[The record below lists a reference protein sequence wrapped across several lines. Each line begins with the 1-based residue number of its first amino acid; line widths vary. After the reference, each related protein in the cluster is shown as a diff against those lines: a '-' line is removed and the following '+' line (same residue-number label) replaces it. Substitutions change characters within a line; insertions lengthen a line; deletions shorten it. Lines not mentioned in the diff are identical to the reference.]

1 MTSRSVCKT
10 VNQPLTVLGIEK
22 RWWYTIVA
30 LSGATYFT
38 TRSWEFALALFVIG
52 EFTGF
57 LMTRLDDKFIDVW
70 KRVFR
75 VRSSYD
81 PIKHTPFSLKVKP

>member
-1 MTSRSVCKT
+1 MTIRATCKS
-10 VNQPLTVLGIEK
+10 VNQLLTVLGVEK

-30 LSGATYFT
+30 LSGATYFCT
-38 TRSWEFALALFVIG
+38 SNWKLAVALFVIG
-52 EFTGF
+52 EFCGF
-57 LMTRLDDKFIDVW
+57 LITQMDDRFIDVW

-81 PIKHTPFSLKVKP
+81 PIKHEPFSVKVKP